1 MIFSLVLE
9 PCGSR
14 VMVTL
19 GQVGDAGASTTAV
32 STECV
37 LMWPASKGVGKPTYR
52 VGSRIPKR
60 KAMRNGR
67 GLVPDRRAPASFL
80 TE

>member
-1 MIFSLVLE
+1 MLSSDISIMIFSLVLE

-52 VGSRIPKR
+52 VGSW
-60 KAMRNGR
+60 M
-67 GLVPDRRAPASFL
+67 LMESY
-80 TE
+80 